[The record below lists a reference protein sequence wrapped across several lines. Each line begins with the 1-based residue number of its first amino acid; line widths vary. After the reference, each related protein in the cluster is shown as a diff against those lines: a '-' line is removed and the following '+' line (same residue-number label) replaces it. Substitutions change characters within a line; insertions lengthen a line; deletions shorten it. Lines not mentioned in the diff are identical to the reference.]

1 MTTLPLTD
9 GMQKDIVERAVGLI
23 ARAAAPKGL
32 LSTRDIAALTGFPPD
47 GSVFRTMIADKSF
60 PAPIYLGSR
69 EKRWYAGEVFHW
81 IDRRRSSQM

>member
-9 GMQKDIVERAVGLI
+9 GMQKDIVERAAGLI

-47 GSVFRTMIADKSF
+47 GSPSF
-60 PAPIYLGSR
+60 I
-69 EKRWYAGEVFHW
+69 
-81 IDRRRSSQM
+81 

>member
-9 GMQKDIVERAVGLI
+9 GMQKDIVERAAGLI

-47 GSVFRTMIADKSF
+47 GSVFRSMIADKSF
-60 PAPIYLGSR
+60 PAPVYRGSR

>member
-9 GMQKDIVERAVGLI
+9 GMQKDIVERAAGLI

-32 LSTRDIAALTGFPPD
+32 LSTRDIAALTGFPD
-47 GSVFRTMIADKSF
+47 GSDFRSMIADKSF